1 MVIRKLYTPPVVTRN
16 GHKAST
22 VVPPVVADVKPKEEL
37 IEPEPAAVPFA
48 APVEQPVVVETT
60 PKKDDVIVA
69 IKTGKVEGVKE
80 TLPNG
85 EQSYRFSGIPYAKP
99 PVGELRFKPPVPLE
113 SFGVDVLDCTKER
126 SNAFGVMY
134 FEPEGAQNASEDC
147 LFLNVHTPSVE
158 SGKGLPVMVWIHGGG
173 FNMGSG
179 NTVAYCPDYLVQ
191 EGVVVVTFN
200 YRLGP
205 LGFMYFPAAGI
216 HGNMGLKDQRCVLR
230 WVQENIRNF
239 GGDPSN
245 VTLFGESAGGASVH
259 LNYLADSSRQYFHKA
274 ICMSGVSY
282 NPWVLQADGEE
293 KARQLAALFGAE
305 SSDDQDV
312 LRKLMEASAVD
323 LFAKCQVV
331 TTDKEKLADKFFA
344 FTPVVELETAEEPFL
359 AQNFITLMMNP
370 NLGSIPMMSGITS
383 SEGLLIAGTIESNI
397 SEYKAN
403 PIKLVPLEMLQFED
417 RLTEVAEE
425 IKAFFFGS
433 DDISEERLQSLVDIV
448 SDNMFVMAAYVAAEL
463 HARYQPKTP
472 QYFYIAS
479 FEGELNKFRKLFSA
493 PDHLP
498 GVCHA
503 DETLYLFSSKMMGTD
518 VEPGSREDR
527 FRSTMCRMWTNFA
540 KYGNPTPA
548 DGGVDFDWKPV
559 PSVED
564 GGFTL
569 VAADLNEELKL
580 VENPF
585 LERIQFWRELYG
597 RHYGNYL
604 LRDGSH

>member
-16 GHKAST
+16 GHGAT
-22 VVPPVVADVKPKEEL
+22 TPP
-37 IEPEPAAVPFA
+37 IAAVPTKELIVPEPVAVPFSA
-48 APVEQPVVVETT
+48 APVEQPVVVEAT
-60 PKKDDVIVA
+60 PKKDDVIVT
-69 IKTGKVEGVKE
+69 IKAGKLEGEKVS
-80 TLPNG
+80 LPNG

-99 PVGELRFKPPVPLE
+99 PVGKLRFKPPVPLE
-113 SFGVDVLDCTKER
+113 SFGVDLLDCKKER

-134 FEPEGAQNASEDC
+134 FEPGAAENASEDC
-147 LFLNVHTPSVE
+147 LFLNVQTPCIE
-158 SGKGLPVMVWIHGGG
+158 TGKGLPVMVWIHGGG

-179 NTVAYCPDYLVQ
+179 NSVAYCPEYLVQ

-282 NPWVLQADGEE
+282 NPWVLQADGEG
-293 KARQLAALFGAE
+293 KARRLAALFGAE

-323 LFAKCQVV
+323 LFAKCQLVI
-331 TTDKEKLADKFFA
+331 TDKEKLADMFFA

-359 AQNFITLMMNP
+359 TQNFITLIMNP
-370 NLGSIPMMSGITS
+370 NLTSIPMMNGITS
-383 SEGLLIAGTIESNI
+383 SEGLLIAGTVESSI
-397 SEYKAN
+397 AEYRVN
-403 PIKLVPLEMLQFED
+403 PTKLVPLEMLQFED
-417 RLTEVAEE
+417 RVTEVADE

-472 QYFYIAS
+472 QFFYVAS

-493 PDHLP
+493 PDHLS

-503 DETLYLFSSKMMGTD
+503 DETLYLFSSRMMDTN
-518 VEPGSREDR
+518 VEPGSRADR

-540 KYGNPTPA
+540 KFGNPTPA

-559 PSVED
+559 PPVED

-569 VAADLNEELKL
+569 VAADLNEESKM

-585 LERIQFWRELYG
+585 LERIQFWRELFG

-604 LRDGSH
+604 VRDA